1 MSLRVRIFQ
10 AAKSTMQ
17 SGRGKSH
24 EWSIEPDLLTARSP
38 EPIMGWSSAG
48 DTLGELKY
56 RMHFNDKAQA
66 IAFAEKQG
74 WEYSVAEPAMRVITP
89 KNYLDNFKATRPQDE

>member
-1 MSLRVRIFQ
+1 MTLRVRIFQ
-10 AAKSTMQ
+10 PAKSTMQ
-17 SGRGKSH
+17 SGRAKSH
-24 EWSIEPDLLTARSP
+24 EWSIEPELTTARTP
-38 EPIMGWSSAG
+38 EPVMGWASAG

-74 WEYSVAEPAMRVITP
+74 WDYSVIEPAVRVITP
-89 KNYLDNFKATRPQDE
+89 KNYLDNFKTTRPQDE

>member
-1 MSLRVRIFQ
+1 MTLRVRIFQ
-10 AAKSTMQ
+10 PAKSTMQ
-17 SGRGKSH
+17 SGRAKSH
-24 EWSIEPDLLTARSP
+24 EWSIEPEVTTARTP
-38 EPIMGWSSAG
+38 EPVMGWASAG

-74 WEYSVAEPAMRVITP
+74 WDYSVSEPAVRVITP
-89 KNYLDNFKATRPQDE
+89 KNYLDNFKTTRPQDE